1 MRNPLRTGEYGGSL
15 GQMEDARKTTW
26 LMIFWSGAFA
36 VLVAMDLVNDYQSG
50 STLRHLLIEGLLFV
64 LSGGVFAFGV
74 RQLRSARREVKVLKS
89 DLERVRQQKE
99 QWKQETHQ
107 LLAGLSQKIEGQF
120 RQWDLTPAEQEVGFL
135 LLKGMSL
142 KEIADARRTKLKT
155 VQQQS
160 QSIYQK
166 TGLASRS
173 ELAAF
178 FLEDL
183 LPGGGD
189 GNALPTDD
197 DR

>member
-1 MRNPLRTGEYGGSL
+1 
-15 GQMEDARKTTW
+15 MEDARKAIW
-26 LMIFWSGAFA
+26 MMLVWSGLFA
-36 VLVAMDLVNDYQSG
+36 VLVAQDLINDYQSG
-50 STLRHLLIEGLLFV
+50 STEWHLIIEGILFAF
-64 LSGGVFAFGV
+64 SGGVFVMGV
-74 RQLRSARREVKVLKS
+74 RQLLSARQEVTVLKG
-89 DLERVRQQKE
+89 DLDRVHREKE

-120 RQWDLTPAEQEVGFL
+120 SQWDLTPAEQEVGFL
-135 LLKGMSL
+135 LLKGISL
-142 KEIADARRTKLKT
+142 KEIADIRNTKLKT

-183 LPGGGD
+183 LPGGGES
-189 GNALPTDD
+189 PQII
-197 DR
+197 